1 MELGRTLAGL
11 LIHKR
16 EIAYQNTLPSI
27 QTVDNRYDVLTQYEL
42 GTFASKD
49 APLRTRKQIY
59 SQWQIMQTDPQI
71 AEALSLHVTAALGGH
86 ETTGD
91 VIFISPHERVRGK
104 GSRAKALRE
113 KVERESKRI
122 TPLLNRTAFGLARQA
137 IAYGDSFARIY
148 TQDRIGIVDLMNN
161 QYTAP
166 PLILPFEQGGQTI
179 GYFELK
185 TNTWERAITKLS
197 PLQMLRVKMARIEHV
212 PQSPFSFWQNN
223 YVIGFDIQRDM
234 PILPSDV
241 GGSFLYPIEKPW
253 EDAMTSLAGLN
264 NQQIADSVKQAF
276 LTVNMEGM
284 PPDQQKKYKAGLVKI
299 LQNYRDQIKEAFK
312 GGEAL
317 YGTKYHILPTWGDK
331 QTIQPIGDL
340 SQRTTPLNPDTLMI
354 NLRRIAGG
362 LGLDLSL
369 IGWADMLAGGLGD
382 GASFHTSAQIMR
394 RSMLIRQ
401 ALIDSFNQL
410 MSIHWGIKYNEY
422 FEDGDYP
429 WQFDFYSD
437 QSAAATEALTNKQTR
452 MNTLAITA
460 QSLGA
465 LKELGLKKES
475 VQIMLEEI
483 GGLDID
489 QAERIA
495 IDFANAP
502 NPNDPGA
509 MGGIGAPAQD
519 MGEDL
524 ADDELDDNDDT
535 LSDEGEL

>member
-1 MELGRTLAGL
+1 MELGRTLANL

-16 EIAYQNTLPSI
+16 ETAYQNTLPSI
-27 QTVDNRYDVLTQYEL
+27 QAVDNRYDVLTQYEL

-91 VIFISPHERVRGK
+91 VIFISPHGRVRGK

-148 TQDRIGIVDLMNN
+148 TQDRIGVVDLMNN

-179 GYFELK
+179 GYFGLEQ
-185 TNTWERAITKLS
+185 NTWERAIAKLS

-223 YVIGFDIQRDM
+223 YVISYDIQRDM

-340 SQRTTPLNPDTLMI
+340 SQRMTPLNPDTLMI

-410 MSIHWGIKYNEY
+410 MTIHWGIKYNEY

-509 MGGIGAPAQD
+509 MGDIAAPAPD

-524 ADDELDDNDDT
+524 ADDDIDGA
-535 LSDEGEL
+535 LSDEDEL